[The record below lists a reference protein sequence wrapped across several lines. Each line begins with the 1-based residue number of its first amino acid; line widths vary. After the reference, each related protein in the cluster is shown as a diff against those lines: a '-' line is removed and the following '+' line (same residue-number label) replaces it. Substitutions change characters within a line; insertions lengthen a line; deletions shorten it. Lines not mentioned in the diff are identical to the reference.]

1 MENDL
6 ARRFAEMSD
15 DELRNYSA
23 SAQLDENALA
33 LLTAELSRRGLLLH
47 GPSAVIDP
55 GSEAGAARPRY
66 RMLLRGLTPV
76 NAQILLG
83 RLQVEGVDAHLSGA
97 QIAQVQP
104 LWFYA
109 LGGVRVFVRREHLA
123 AACDVLNAT
132 WKGDYTVPEEEEA
145 AVGADRLNDKR
156 VLGWR
161 IVLWVALVIGGVSLV
176 ALWWPSYQQFLHP
189 RTPAPRIDI
198 LGRAMASGFL
208 MVSAVL
214 WLIFVECAI
223 RRQERP

>member
-23 SAQLDENALA
+23 SAQLDENAFA
-33 LLTAELSRRGLLLH
+33 LLTAELSRRGLLSH
-47 GPSAVIDP
+47 GPNVAIDP
-55 GSEAGAARPRY
+55 GNQAGAARPRY
-66 RMLLRGLTPV
+66 RLLLRGLTPL
-76 NAQILLG
+76 NAHILLG
-83 RLQVEGVDAHLSGA
+83 RLHAEGIDAHLSGT
-97 QIAQVQP
+97 QIVHVQP

-123 AACDVLNAT
+123 VACDVLDAT
-132 WKGDYTVPEEEEA
+132 WKGDYTVAEEEEA
-145 AVGADRLNDKR
+145 AAGVDRLNDKR

-161 IVLWVALVIGGVSLV
+161 IVLWVALAIGGVSLV

-208 MVSAVL
+208 LASAAL
-214 WLIFVECAI
+214 CLIFVECAV

>member
-6 ARRFAEMSD
+6 SRRFAEMSD

-23 SAQLDENALA
+23 SAQLDENARA

-47 GPSAVIDP
+47 GPSAAIDP

>member
-23 SAQLDENALA
+23 SVQLGENAFA
-33 LLTAELSRRGLLLH
+33 LLTAELSRRGLLPN
-47 GPSAVIDP
+47 GPSDAIDP

-66 RMLLRGLTPV
+66 RMLLRGLMPL
-76 NAQILLG
+76 NAHILLG
-83 RLQVEGVDAHLSGA
+83 RLHAEGVDAHLSGT
-97 QIAQVQP
+97 QIVQVQP

-123 AACDVLNAT
+123 SACDVLNAT
-132 WKGDYTVPEEEEA
+132 WKGDYTVAEEEEA
-145 AVGADRLNDKR
+145 VAGMYRLNDKR

-161 IVLWVALVIGGVSLV
+161 IVLWVALVVGGVSLV

-198 LGRAMASGFL
+198 FGKAMASGFL
-208 MVSAVL
+208 LVSTVL